1 MRGAG
6 RCFVEKARNLP
17 ERLFGVQAAEKD
29 PYASLRSI
37 ASRQRIAD
45 VRLRSSIFRAP
56 RLWIFLSSLQ

>member
-6 RCFVEKARNLP
+6 RCFAEKAGNLT
-17 ERLFGVQAAEKD
+17 ERLFGLQAAEKE

-37 ASRQRIAD
+37 ASRQRTAD